1 MISIDITYQRLL
13 TLGLMP
19 LLMWSAGCALNTPPY
34 PVAPRTSSQ
43 PLPTL
48 SSQGSNPQLTRQAL
62 PQERSNGQ
70 AGDPALSALSPDSA
84 NQIKVL
90 LIKGSISRKL
100 LENTKR
106 ILAAST
112 PYSQDVD
119 GSEPIPARW
128 IVLLDSKGGDG
139 MAGMAIGKLLRSKN
153 AHVFVTGECSSAC
166 VFLLAS
172 GVVRGAPSFSV
183 GIHQGRITMSTD
195 AGVIK
200 REVDIK
206 EDPKASALLAQYE
219 REAKIYFN
227 QMGISSAFFQA
238 MQDHST
244 KGVYRL
250 TAEELSFYGLSG
262 FDESYFEKR
271 ERFYA
276 QQKGKWALDKDDLYA
291 RTIRVASECAPYEQ
305 KQQEFVN
312 CYKKVL
318 ISRY

>member
-1 MISIDITYQRLL
+1 MTLIHNASKRL
-13 TLGLMP
+13 TLLGFLP
-19 LLMWSAGCALNTPPY
+19 LFIWFSGCALNTAPY
-34 PVAPRTSSQ
+34 PVAPRTSTQ
-43 PLPTL
+43 PLPVI
-48 SSQGSNPQLTRQAL
+48 SPQGPNLQTIQSTTPREKKYAPVGEYTNASIGPNDT
-62 PQERSNGQ
+62 
-70 AGDPALSALSPDSA
+70 
-84 NQIKVL
+84 NQIKVI

-106 ILAAST
+106 ILATSSSYTADSE
-112 PYSQDVD
+112 

-128 IVLLDSKGGDG
+128 IVLLDSRGGDG

-200 REVDIK
+200 REVDLK
-206 EDPKASALLAQYE
+206 EDPKAKALLVQYE
-219 REAKIYFN
+219 REAKIYFD

-244 KGVYRL
+244 KGVHRL
-250 TAEELSFYGLSG
+250 TAEELSFYELSG
-262 FDESYFEKR
+262 FEESYFEKR
-271 ERFYA
+271 SHFYA
-276 QQKGKWALDKDDLYA
+276 QQKGKWALDKDELHA
-291 RTIRVASECAPYEQ
+291 RTNRVASECAPYEQ

-318 ISRY
+318 VSRY